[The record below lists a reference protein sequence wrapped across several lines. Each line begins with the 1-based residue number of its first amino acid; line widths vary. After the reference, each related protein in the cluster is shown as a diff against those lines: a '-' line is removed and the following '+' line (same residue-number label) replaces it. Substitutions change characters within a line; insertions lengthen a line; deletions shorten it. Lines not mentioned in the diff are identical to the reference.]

1 MEELESNWKESRREK
16 GQCCLLAASILL
28 NAFPDA
34 HANDSGED
42 LLFENPNHQ
51 YNLESDEDGDLES
64 NGDGQDSEREGQSGD
79 ELGVVYTTVPPN
91 SNDE

>member
-1 MEELESNWKESRREK
+1 MLPVGSV
-16 GQCCLLAASILL
+16 IFL

-34 HANDSGED
+34 HTNDSGED
-42 LLFENPNHQ
+42 LLFENPNHR

-64 NGDGQDSEREGQSGD
+64 NGDGQGSEREGQSGD
-79 ELGVVYTTVPPN
+79 ESGVVYKTVHPD